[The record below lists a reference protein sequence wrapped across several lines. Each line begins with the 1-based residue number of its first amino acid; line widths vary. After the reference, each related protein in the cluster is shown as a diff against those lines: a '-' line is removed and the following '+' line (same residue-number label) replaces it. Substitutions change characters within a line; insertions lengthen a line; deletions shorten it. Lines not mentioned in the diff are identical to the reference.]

1 MIEFERLHHV
11 SLVVRDLERAKRFY
25 SDVLQF
31 QEIERPPFKSKGMW
45 YAVGDH
51 QLHLIEN
58 PDGETLRKSE
68 IDSGDGHFAVWV
80 KSYKNTV
87 EWLDQANIPYEAR
100 PQSVAGFTQI
110 YIVDPDCNVIEF
122 DAAYNS

>member
-31 QEIERPPFKSKGMW
+31 QEIERPPFKSKGTW
-45 YAVGDH
+45 YAIGNH

-58 PDGETLRKSE
+58 PDGETLRNSD

-80 KSYKNTV
+80 KSYKQTV
-87 EWLDQANIPYEAR
+87 EWLDQANVRYEAR

-110 YIVDPDCNVIEF
+110 YIVDPDHNVIEF